1 MTAPSA
7 PLAPCVARRAD
18 VRRVLLEAG
27 LAAILG
33 AALALLAN
41 QISPAGLKLTR
52 DYFPKTAVGAMPVP
66 PPVPTSTNVVSAAAR
81 LQAKGLQPL
90 AHTNALQWFASPDY
104 AQDRVIFVDARD
116 DRHYQEGHIPGAYQF
131 DHYHPEN
138 YIAAVLPVCLTAERI
153 VVYCTGGDCED
164 SEFAA
169 ITLTGAGLAR
179 EKLFIYTG
187 GVTEWKASGQALETG
202 ARRSGQLLGGKP

>member
-1 MTAPSA
+1 MTTP
-7 PLAPCVARRAD
+7 PTRLAPGIAQRTNVS
-18 VRRVLLEAG
+18 RVLLEAS
-27 LAAILG
+27 LAAAIG
-33 AALALLAN
+33 AVLALLAN
-41 QISPAGLKLTR
+41 QLSPAGLKLSR
-52 DYFPKTAVGAMPVP
+52 PYFPKVAVGATPA
-66 PPVPTSTNVVSAAAR
+66 PTPTNAVSTASR

-90 AHTNALQWFASPDY
+90 GHTNVLQWFSSPEY
-104 AQDRVIFVDARD
+104 AQDQVVFVDARD
-116 DRHYQEGHIPGAYQF
+116 DLHYQAGHIPGAYQF

-138 YIAAVLPVCLTAERI
+138 YIAAVLPACLAARKI

-187 GVTEWKASGQALETG
+187 GVTEWKAAGQALETG
-202 ARRSGQLLGGKP
+202 ARRSGQLLDAKP